1 MKNKIL
7 RYLSVWA
14 VVLAGLLLY
23 YLIGGNKTGWQAIL
37 SSLIYSSTFTLFWA
51 WWSESLHRKS
61 SNNSRESDTS
71 DQDNPS

>member
-7 RYLSVWA
+7 RYLIVWA

-23 YLIGGNKTGWQAIL
+23 YLIGGSKTGWQAIL
-37 SSLIYSSTFTLFWA
+37 SSLIYSSTFTLIWA

-61 SNNSRESDTS
+61 SDSSSENETS
-71 DQDNPS
+71 DPDNHS

>member
-7 RYLSVWA
+7 RYLAVWA
-14 VVLAGLLLY
+14 AVLAGLLLY
-23 YLIGGNKTGWQAIL
+23 YLIGGSKTGWPAIL
-37 SSLIYSSTFTLFWA
+37 SSLIYSSTVTLFWA